1 MARLDGGP
9 GGVGGGDRCRH
20 HEELRRPGGGRD
32 PSRPVSDRSRR
43 HPFPRPGRRPR
54 PLPLQRPRRRLH
66 APRLGGRPP
75 QRDGRRGQRRANI
88 RGRGASMSR
97 EGLLTI
103 GVEEEYQIIDATGQL
118 HSHIDTL
125 LAKAAPRLGDK
136 VKREM
141 MQSVVEVGTTIC
153 ENVDEASDQ
162 LGEMRRTLSELLQP
176 EGLRIA
182 CAGTHPFSRWNEQQ
196 ITDHE
201 RYKMLEEELQDVVRS
216 LVIFGLHVHVA
227 IPNPELRIEVLNEA
241 RYFLPHLLAL
251 STSSPF
257 WMGRNAGLKSY
268 RSVIWSN
275 FPRTGIPP
283 DITSYD
289 EYQNYVELLVKTGSI
304 DNGKKIWWDL
314 RAHPSFP
321 PIEFRVCDMPTR
333 LEETVCLAALM
344 QAICAKLLQLRSRNL
359 GFRKYMPAL
368 IAENK
373 WRAIRHGI
381 DGSLIDFGKQAEVPM
396 RDLALELVEFVD
408 DVVDDLGSRKAVE
421 YVHTI
426 LKGGT
431 SADRQLSVFKQTGDT
446 RAVAE
451 QLARETLE
459 GVSTGSPARP
469 KTQTG

>member
-1 MARLDGGP
+1 L
-9 GGVGGGDRCRH
+9 
-20 HEELRRPGGGRD
+20 
-32 PSRPVSDRSRR
+32 S
-43 HPFPRPGRRPR
+43 
-54 PLPLQRPRRRLH
+54 
-66 APRLGGRPP
+66 
-75 QRDGRRGQRRANI
+75 RDGF
-88 RGRGASMSR
+88 
-97 EGLLTI
+97 LTV
-103 GVEEEYQIIDATGQL
+103 GVEEEYQIIDASGEL

-125 LAKAAPRLGDK
+125 LAAAAPRLGDK

-153 ENVDEASDQ
+153 ENVEEAREQ
-162 LGEMRRTLSELLQP
+162 LAEMRQTLAELLKP
-176 EGLRIA
+176 EGMRIA

-196 ITDHE
+196 ITDNE

-257 WMGRNAGLKSY
+257 WMGRNTGLKSY

-321 PIEFRVCDMPTR
+321 TLEFRVCDMPTR
-333 LEETVCLAALM
+333 LEETICLAALM
-344 QAICAKLLQLRSRNL
+344 QAICAKLLKLRAGNL

-373 WRAIRHGI
+373 WRAIRYGI
-381 DGSLIDFGKQAEVPM
+381 DGNLIDFGKQAEVPM
-396 RDLALELVEFVD
+396 RDLAIELVEFVD
-408 DVVDDLGSRKAVE
+408 DVVDELGSRQAVE

-426 LKGGT
+426 LADGT
-431 SADRQLSVFKQTGDT
+431 SADRQLKVLQNGGDT
-446 RAVAE
+446 RAVVELLAAE
-451 QLARETLE
+451 TVGAA
-459 GVSTGSPARP
+459 VPD
-469 KTQTG
+469 

>member
-1 MARLDGGP
+1 
-9 GGVGGGDRCRH
+9 
-20 HEELRRPGGGRD
+20 
-32 PSRPVSDRSRR
+32 
-43 HPFPRPGRRPR
+43 
-54 PLPLQRPRRRLH
+54 
-66 APRLGGRPP
+66 
-75 QRDGRRGQRRANI
+75 
-88 RGRGASMSR
+88 MSR

-103 GVEEEYQIIDATGQL
+103 GVEEEYQIIDSSGEL

-125 LAKAAPRLGDK
+125 LTKAEAKLGDK

-141 MQSVVEVGTTIC
+141 MQSVVEVGTSIC
-153 ENVDEASDQ
+153 ENVDEAREQ
-162 LGEMRRTLSELLQP
+162 LADMRGTLAGLLGPEEM
-176 EGLRIA
+176 RIA
-182 CAGTHPFSRWNEQQ
+182 CAGTHPFSRWQEQQ

-201 RYKMLEEELQDVVRS
+201 RYKMLEEELQDVVRT

-227 IPNPELRIEVLNEA
+227 VPDRERRIEVLNEA

-257 WMGRNAGLKSY
+257 WMGRNTGLKSY

-283 DITSYD
+283 DLSSYD
-289 EYQNYVELLVKTGSI
+289 EYENYVELLVKTHSI

-321 PIEFRVCDMPTR
+321 TIEFRVCDMPTR

-359 GFRKYMPAL
+359 GFRRYMPAL

>member
-1 MARLDGGP
+1 M
-9 GGVGGGDRCRH
+9 
-20 HEELRRPGGGRD
+20 
-32 PSRPVSDRSRR
+32 S
-43 HPFPRPGRRPR
+43 
-54 PLPLQRPRRRLH
+54 
-66 APRLGGRPP
+66 
-75 QRDGRRGQRRANI
+75 RDGF
-88 RGRGASMSR
+88 
-97 EGLLTI
+97 LTV
-103 GVEEEYQIIDATGQL
+103 GVEEEYQIIDASGEL

-125 LAKAAPRLGDK
+125 LAAAAPRLGDK

-153 ENVDEASDQ
+153 ENVEEAREQ
-162 LGEMRRTLSELLQP
+162 LAEMRQTLAELLKP
-176 EGLRIA
+176 EGMRIA

-196 ITDHE
+196 ITDNE

-257 WMGRNAGLKSY
+257 WMGRNTGLKSY

-321 PIEFRVCDMPTR
+321 TLEFRVCDMPTR
-333 LEETVCLAALM
+333 LEETICLAALM
-344 QAICAKLLQLRSRNL
+344 QAICAKLLKLRAGNL

-373 WRAIRHGI
+373 WRAIRYGI
-381 DGSLIDFGKQAEVPM
+381 DGNLIDFGKQAEVPM
-396 RDLALELVEFVD
+396 RDLAIELVEFVD
-408 DVVDDLGSRKAVE
+408 DVVDELGSRQAVE

-426 LKGGT
+426 LAEGT
-431 SADRQLSVFKQTGDT
+431 SADRQLKVLQNGGDT
-446 RAVAE
+446 RAVVELLAAE
-451 QLARETLE
+451 TVGAA
-459 GVSTGSPARP
+459 VPD
-469 KTQTG
+469 

>member
-1 MARLDGGP
+1 M
-9 GGVGGGDRCRH
+9 RH
-20 HEELRRPGGGRD
+20 
-32 PSRPVSDRSRR
+32 
-43 HPFPRPGRRPR
+43 
-54 PLPLQRPRRRLH
+54 
-66 APRLGGRPP
+66 
-75 QRDGRRGQRRANI
+75 
-88 RGRGASMSR
+88 

-103 GVEEEYQIIDATGQL
+103 GVEEEYQIIDASGAL

-125 LAKAAPRLGDK
+125 LAKAAPKLGDK

-153 ENVDEASDQ
+153 ENVDQAQDQ
-162 LGEMRRTLSELLQP
+162 LGEMRRTLAELLQP

-182 CAGTHPFSRWNEQQ
+182 CAGTHPFSRWQEQQ
-196 ITDHE
+196 ITDHD

-227 IPNPELRIEVLNEA
+227 IPDAELRIEILNEA

-257 WMGRNAGLKSY
+257 WMGRNTGLKSY

-283 DITSYD
+283 ELTSYG
-289 EYQNYVELLVKTGSI
+289 EYQNYVQLLVKTGSI

-314 RAHPSFP
+314 RAHPAFP
-321 PIEFRVCDMPTR
+321 TLEFRVCDMPTR
-333 LEETVCLAALM
+333 LEETICLAALM
-344 QAICAKLLQLRSRNL
+344 QAICAKLLKLREGNL

-373 WRAIRHGI
+373 WRAIRYGL
-381 DGSLIDFGKQAEVPM
+381 DGNLIDFGKQAEVPM
-396 RDLALELVEFVD
+396 RDLAVELIEFVD
-408 DVVDDLGSRKAVE
+408 DVVDDLGSRPAVE

-426 LKGGT
+426 LADGT
-431 SADRQLSVFKQTGDT
+431 SADRQLRAFKATGDT
-446 RAVAE
+446 RAVVELLAAE
-451 QLARETLE
+451 TM
-459 GVSTGSPARP
+459 GVAVRD
-469 KTQTG
+469 